1 MFPNPDIPTLRS
13 LSTGLAAGESDT
25 IICDN
30 AEVVGQMI
38 QKKLDGVCFEVATIR
53 SDQVRTLECLQ
64 VGVKVDKTVIHIDPL
79 ILFTHATLLLEG
91 QEQEEQINNFKF
103 EFTPEPSALFKYG
116 SMRKTQKSELR
127 NSILKLHPHVQT
139 PNAGCCVVDGGAAL
153 HHSPWVPPQCTYN
166 DLAEQFI
173 KYVVSQHKNY
183 EIHVIF
189 DGDTFDLST
198 KISDQQQC
206 QNSGKVSADVMI
218 AADGS
223 TCVSVKKAEFLLNQ
237 SNVY

>member
-1 MFPNPDIPTLRS
+1 M
-13 LSTGLAAGESDT
+13 
-25 IICDN
+25 
-30 AEVVGQMI
+30 
-38 QKKLDGVCFEVATIR
+38 
-53 SDQVRTLECLQ
+53 
-64 VGVKVDKTVIHIDPL
+64 
-79 ILFTHATLLLEG
+79 
-91 QEQEEQINNFKF
+91 
-103 EFTPEPSALFKYG
+103 
-116 SMRKTQKSELR
+116 
-127 NSILKLHPHVQT
+127 
-139 PNAGCCVVDGGAAL
+139 DGGAAL

-189 DGDTFDLST
+189 DVDTFDLST
-198 KISDQQQC
+198 KISDQQQY